1 MAISRLK
8 AIAAELKQ
16 EKETE
21 VAMKVARKRQL
32 SMLPA
37 TPSIP
42 GYDFHT
48 KYLPASKVSGDFYEF
63 IPVSDSAIGIAMG
76 DVTGHGVEAGLVMGM
91 AMAAI
96 GIMGTGVE
104 SPKDILAAVNNY
116 LAPKLDGE
124 TFFSA
129 SYGILDFH
137 LHTFRFAR
145 AGHNPPILYNPRRN
159 PALTQLSP
167 PGMVIGVDKTGKRFP
182 KIMEEITI
190 QLAAGDLF
198 VQYTDGVT
206 EAPNK
211 RKEEYGEDRLMQIVA
226 RNYSLDIANFLTAI
240 EEDVLT
246 FCGDHEQEDD
256 ITLIGFRVHG

>member
-32 SMLPA
+32 SMLPS
-37 TPSIP
+37 TPTIP

-63 IPVSDSAIGIAMG
+63 IPVTETSIGMAMG

-104 SPKDILAAVNNY
+104 SPKDILSAVNNY

-129 SYGILDFH
+129 SYGILDYH
-137 LHTFRFAR
+137 NHTFRFAR
-145 AGHNPPILYNPRRN
+145 AGHNPPILYNPRRS

-182 KIMEEITI
+182 KAMEEWSSSWPPATSCAVHRRSHRSAQPQQGRIRRRTADADRRP
-190 QLAAGDLF
+190 QLLAGYRQFPHRD
-198 VQYTDGVT
+198 
-206 EAPNK
+206 
-211 RKEEYGEDRLMQIVA
+211 
-226 RNYSLDIANFLTAI
+226 
-240 EEDVLT
+240 
-246 FCGDHEQEDD
+246 
-256 ITLIGFRVHG
+256 